1 MANTDYHVR
10 FNAEVIQFNGE
21 VTIVTT
27 LANSSESID
36 TVLDD
41 FRSKRILGLDI
52 KWNSESTNNKVA
64 TLQLCHGSRC
74 IIIQLLHLDSIPDSL
89 RNLLSDRSI
98 KFFGVDIAQSIAK
111 LEHDHGLKCW
121 FGHELDS
128 ATAVYATY
136 QYYGGAAGLG
146 PSTHQTVGLSIE
158 ELESVIYHWD
168 WSANILT
175 NEQIKVAAIDA
186 YASFAIGKMLFG

>member
-1 MANTDYHVR
+1 MAIRNYDV
-10 FNAEVIQFNGE
+10 QFNG

-27 LANSSESID
+27 LTDSSLLID
-36 TVLDD
+36 AVLKE
-41 FRSKRILGLDI
+41 FRSKHVIGLNIQWSSSSDSI
-52 KWNSESTNNKVA
+52 NKVS
-64 TLQLCHGSRC
+64 TLQLCHDNRC

-98 KFFGVDIAQSIAK
+98 KFVGVGIAEDIAK
-111 LEHDHGLKCW
+111 LERDHGLKCW
-121 FGHELDS
+121 FGHELGS
-128 ATAVYATY
+128 LMAFYATG
-136 QYYGGAAGLG
+136 QQFGSGGGGDAGSVS
-146 PSTHQTVGLSIE
+146 STIQQVVGLSIE
-158 ELESVIYHWD
+158 DLEYVIDHSD